1 MLRWSKHFTV
11 LAISALLSLPAWG
24 AQTFVTIGTGGV
36 TLIIPPVVQSA
47 DWSTKTVSNTES
59 VAPRKVP
66 ADPFTTS
73 TPSVQGNWIWV

>member
-11 LAISALLSLPAWG
+11 LVISALLSLPAWG

-36 TLIIPPVVQSA
+36 TGVYYPTGGAICRL
-47 DWSTKTVSNTES
+47 STKTVSNTES
-59 VAPRKVP
+59 VAPQKVP

-73 TPSVQGNWIWV
+73 TPSVQGN